1 MPVALVATIVFHVL
15 VQVRS
20 LRARRV
26 PHAHAATL
34 RRCRENQMVDACILA
49 RVRPLDGPH
58 EPERPA
64 CWRCGRATYDPDK
77 RSVPW
82 ARAVAGGRQVLIC
95 PFCQAEPGWA
105 DGLDR
110 CGSCGATRLSIQLGE
125 IVCRACGHTAQA
137 GA

>member
-1 MPVALVATIVFHVL
+1 MPLY
-15 VQVRS
+15 
-20 LRARRV
+20 
-26 PHAHAATL
+26 PG
-34 RRCRENQMVDACILA
+34 

-58 EPERPA
+58 APVDRPA
-64 CWRCGRATYDPDK
+64 CWRCGRPTYDPDK

-95 PFCQAEPGWA
+95 PPCQAEPGWA

-110 CGSCGATRLSIQLGE
+110 CASCGGTRLSIQLGDV
-125 IVCRACGHTAQA
+125 VCRACGHTAKA